1 MSQSAEPS
9 SQQRPIPSAGELYL
23 IAAPSGA
30 GKTSLMRA
38 LLAREPRMALSVSD
52 TTRPPR
58 SGEVDGE
65 QYHFLTV
72 DEFEAGIEAGDYL
85 EYAQVYGNYYGT
97 RRSRVESLWAS
108 GRDVLLEI
116 DVQGASQVASQFPE
130 LCSIFI
136 LPPSLEALAERL
148 RQRGSD
154 APEVIERRLAEASR
168 EIEAC
173 SHFRW
178 LVVNDV
184 FEQALDELVAVVKA
198 WPLRL
203 ARQRVALAPLLEES
217 RSRRTM

>member
-1 MSQSAEPS
+1 MNQTSES
-9 SQQRPIPSAGELYL
+9 SHSPPIGPTGDLYL

-30 GKTSLMRA
+30 GKTSLMRE
-38 LLAREPRMALSVSD
+38 LLAREPRLALSVSD

-65 QYHFLTV
+65 QYHFLGV

-85 EYAQVYGNYYGT
+85 EYAKVFGNYYGT
-97 RRSRVESLWAS
+97 RHSRVEALWAS

-116 DVQGASQVASQFPE
+116 DVQGASQVAGQFPG

-136 LPPSLEALAERL
+136 LPPSLEVLAERL

-154 APEVIERRLAEASR
+154 APEVIERRLSEASR

-173 SHFRW
+173 QSFRW
-178 LVVNDV
+178 LVVNDR
-184 FEQALDELVAVVKA
+184 FEQALQELLAVVRA
-198 WPLRL
+198 WPLRQ
-203 ARQRVALAPLLEES
+203 ARQRIELAPLLEAS
-217 RSRRTM
+217 RSRRTI